1 MKIGDTM
8 LNIKIKTNPYGRKIY
23 KKASCIIEPGISVL
37 VGRNGAGKTTFLRM
51 IKEQCEKNNIKTFC
65 YDNYKEGGD
74 KAKQRYGHDENI
86 SALASTLFISE
97 GEQIFYNLGEKIRDI
112 GKFVKANA
120 NEKTIVILLD
130 ALDSGLDCEGVEQVK
145 KIFNFII
152 NDFSGELYILISA
165 NNYGLVD
172 GSKCFDV
179 KNCEYIN
186 LKDYTDFK
194 EFILNQYIQE
204 RKEDK

>member
-1 MKIGDTM
+1 MKTGDTM
-8 LNIKIKTNPYGRKIY
+8 LNIKIKTNPYGKKIY

-51 IKEQCEKNNIKTFC
+51 VKEQCKKNGIKTFC

-74 KAKQRYGHDENI
+74 KATQRYGYDENI
-86 SALASTLFISE
+86 SALARALFISE

-112 GKFVKANA
+112 GKFVKDNA

-130 ALDSGLDCEGVEQVK
+130 ALDSGLDCDGVEQVK

-152 NDFSGELYILISA
+152 NDFSGDLYILISA
-165 NNYGLVD
+165 NNYGLVE

-179 KNCEYIN
+179 QNCEYID

-204 RKEDK
+204 RKGDK

>member
-1 MKIGDTM
+1 M
-8 LNIKIKTNPYGRKIY
+8 LNIKIKTNPYDRKIY

-51 IKEQCEKNNIKTFC
+51 VKEHCKKNNIKTFF

-74 KAKQRYGHDENI
+74 RATQRYGYDENI
-86 SALASTLFISE
+86 SALKSTLFNSE
-97 GEQIFYNLGEKIRDI
+97 GEQIFYNLGKKIGDI

-120 NEKTIVILLD
+120 KEKTIVILLD
-130 ALDSGLDCEGVEQVK
+130 ALDSGLDCEGIEQIKRV
-145 KIFNFII
+145 FSFIV

-165 NNYGLVD
+165 NNYGLVE

-179 KNCEYIN
+179 QNCEYVA

-194 EFILNQYIQE
+194 AFILNQYAQE
-204 RKEDK
+204 RKGGK

>member
-1 MKIGDTM
+1 M
-8 LNIKIKTNPYGRKIY
+8 LNIKIKTNPYDRKIY

-37 VGRNGAGKTTFLRM
+37 VGRNGVGKTTFLRM
-51 IKEQCEKNNIKTFC
+51 VKEQCEKNKIKTFC
-65 YDNYKEGGD
+65 YDNFREGGD
-74 KAKQRYGHDENI
+74 RATQRYGYDENI

-97 GEQIFYNLGEKIRDI
+97 GEQIFYNLGEKIGGI

-130 ALDSGLDCEGVEQVK
+130 ALDSGLDCEGIEQIKRV
-145 KIFNFII
+145 FSFIV
-152 NDFSGELYILISA
+152 NDFSGELYILMPA
-165 NNYGLVD
+165 NNYGLVE

-179 KNCEYIN
+179 QNCEYVD
-186 LKDYTDFK
+186 LKDYTGFK

-204 RKEDK
+204 IKEEK

>member
-1 MKIGDTM
+1 M

-51 IKEQCEKNNIKTFC
+51 VKEHCKKNNIKTFC

-74 KAKQRYGHDENI
+74 RATQRYGYNENI

-97 GEQIFYNLGEKIRDI
+97 GEKIFYNLGEKIRDI

-130 ALDSGLDCEGVEQVK
+130 ALDSGLDCEGIEQIKRV
-145 KIFNFII
+145 FSFII

-165 NNYGLVD
+165 NNYGLVE

-179 KNCEYIN
+179 QNCEYVD
-186 LKDYTDFK
+186 LKDYIGFK
-194 EFILNQYIQE
+194 EFIFNQYIQE
-204 RKEDK
+204 RKGGK